1 MLTPFE
7 GISPK
12 LDPSV
17 LVQPGAHIIGDV
29 EIGADSS
36 VWFNVVIRGDVNR
49 IRIGA
54 RTNIQ
59 DNATVHVTSQRWP
72 TAIGDDVTVGHGA
85 IIHGCTVGSRCLIGI
100 GSIVLDG
107 AVVEDGCLVGAGAVV
122 TPGTRLP
129 AGSLVL
135 GSPAKVVRPLRP
147 EELQQIAASAQ
158 IYVALAGK
166 YR

>member
-7 GISPK
+7 GILPK
-12 LDPSV
+12 LDPTV
-17 LVQPGAHIIGDV
+17 LVQPGAQIVGDV
-29 EIGADSS
+29 EIGAGSS

-49 IRIGA
+49 VRIGA

-59 DNATVHVTSQRWP
+59 DNATVHVTSRRWP
-72 TAIGDDVTVGHGA
+72 TSIGSDVTVGHGA
-85 IIHGCTVGSRCLIGI
+85 VVHGCTVGDRCLIGI

-107 AVVEDGCLVGAGAVV
+107 ALVEDGCLVGAGAVV
-122 TPGTRLP
+122 TPGTKLP

-135 GSPAKVVRPLRP
+135 GSPARVVRPLRE
-147 EELQQIAASAQ
+147 EELQQIAASAR
-158 IYVALAGK
+158 IYVELAGK